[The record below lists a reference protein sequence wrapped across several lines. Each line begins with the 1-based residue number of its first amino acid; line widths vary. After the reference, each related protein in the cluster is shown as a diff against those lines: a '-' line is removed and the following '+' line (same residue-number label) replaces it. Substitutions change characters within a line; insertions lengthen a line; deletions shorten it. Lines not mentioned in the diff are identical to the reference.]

1 LIALLISSG
10 IRGNSSLDIANNLLK
25 NNDSIVY
32 LSKINYDDLN
42 KERGL
47 SKARILTLLSSF
59 ELTQRIISIICQNLK
74 IKDYSPMKISIEFS
88 FKYLNTRE
96 EKLMILAYKNEKRIE
111 EFCFVSNNKNNIYFS
126 SKELIGKLVKIGTNK
141 IILIHNHL
149 NDEIIPSNNDVYST
163 YELNKMLDKTGIKL
177 LDHIIINRFSYFSF
191 FENKLLS

>member
-1 LIALLISSG
+1 
-10 IRGNSSLDIANNLLK
+10 
-25 NNDSIVY
+25 
-32 LSKINYDDLN
+32 
-42 KERGL
+42 
-47 SKARILTLLSSF
+47 
-59 ELTQRIISIICQNLK
+59 
-74 IKDYSPMKISIEFS
+74 MKISIEFS